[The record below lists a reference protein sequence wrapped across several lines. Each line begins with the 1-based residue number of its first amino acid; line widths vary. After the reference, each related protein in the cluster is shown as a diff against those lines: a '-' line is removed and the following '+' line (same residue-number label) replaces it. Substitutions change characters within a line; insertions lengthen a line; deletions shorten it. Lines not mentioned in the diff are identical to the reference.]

1 MASSAPDHLRT
12 PGLISNRPCYE
23 GINFGTDNTLGRA
36 GAGHINS
43 GRFNI
48 AGATVTVTGNT
59 LTNAPGGTISGTG
72 TLNVSGVSFT
82 NEGAVSPGL
91 SSGILNLA
99 GDYTQSPS
107 GTVRVEIGG
116 PTAGTGFDQLNITGN
131 ANLDGTL
138 SVGLIGGFI
147 PISGDSFR
155 VLTFGSGAG
164 GLAAINDEDPS
175 DGVSFDPIFDAVGV
189 TLQASVVSVSPVAR
203 TDLDGD
209 GKIGPLDLRLV
220 MKKFDTSNGTAD
232 VDRDGR
238 VGVLDVALVG
248 ADFGLMFQ

>member
-1 MASSAPDHLRT
+1 MYPSAGT
-12 PGLISNRPCYE
+12 FVLIRPAQTFYE
-23 GINFGTDNTLGRA
+23 RINFGTDNTLGRA

-220 MKKFDTSNGTAD
+220 MKKFDTSDGTAD